1 MRIIFPAHDDAT
13 HLHKISP
20 AHDDATH
27 LHKKFTETK
36 FVYNTFTL
44 KIFSQFQKGAAKI
57 SHSVYMKR
65 ELELAARG
73 LRKTSPNP
81 MVGCVIVKEGRII
94 GEGWHHQYG
103 HSHAEIEAL
112 NDAASR
118 NEDVH
123 GATVYV
129 TLEPCSHYGKTPPC
143 ADRLIREGVA
153 EVVTAMRDPNPAV
166 NGQGLT
172 RLQDFGVKVTELTEF
187 EAEAKFL
194 NRGFVFVH
202 KYGRPFVTLKAAASL
217 DGHMCLSNGSS
228 KWITGIEARTQAHA
242 IRAENDAVLVG
253 VGTVLADDPA
263 LTVRHVEGI
272 DPLRVVLDAKL
283 STPLDAKVIGTDG
296 KCVIFTGRHA
306 DEERKSALE
315 GVGVEVI
322 RLPYAAGSRVDL
334 KEVLKQLAQKGVLTL
349 MVEGGPAVIS
359 AFLRERLGDYVK
371 LFLSPRIFGE
381 GREIKINAGFETV
394 DDALRLEHMTAK
406 QLGDDV
412 LLEGRLTCSPAL

>member
-1 MRIIFPAHDDAT
+1 M
-13 HLHKISP
+13 
-20 AHDDATH
+20 
-27 LHKKFTETK
+27 KK
-36 FVYNTFTL
+36 
-44 KIFSQFQKGAAKI
+44 A
-57 SHSVYMKR
+57 
-65 ELELAARG
+65 LELAARG

-94 GEGWHHQYG
+94 GEGWHHEYG

-118 NEDVH
+118 NEDVK

-153 EVVTAMRDPNPAV
+153 EVITAMRDPNPAV
-166 NGQGLT
+166 NGQGLK

-187 EAEAKFL
+187 ESEAKYL
-194 NRGFVFVH
+194 NKGFVFVH
-202 KYGRPFVTLKAAASL
+202 KYGRPFITLKAAMSL
-217 DGHMCLSNGSS
+217 DGHMCLANGAS
-228 KWITGIEARTQAHA
+228 KWLTGIEARTQAHA

-253 VGTVLADDPA
+253 VGTVLADNPE

-272 DPLRVVLDAKL
+272 NPLRVILDAKL
-283 STPLDAKVIGTDG
+283 STPLDAKVIGIDG
-296 KCVIFTGRHA
+296 KCLIFTGKHA
-306 DEERKSALE
+306 DAEKQAALE
-315 GVGVEVI
+315 EAGVEVI

-334 KEVLKQLAQKGVLTL
+334 KEVLKQLVQKGVLTL

-359 AFLRERLGDYVK
+359 AFLRERFCDYVK
-371 LFLSPRIFGE
+371 LFMSSRIFGE

-394 DDALRLEHMTAK
+394 NDALRLEHMKST
-406 QLGDDV
+406 QLGEDI